1 MTLGERLRAVIDAKN
16 LTHAWVAAEVGMTK
30 TALSNILTG
39 TSKDP
44 SFFTVLAIARVIKEP
59 LSAIV
64 DDPSIFWTNEELD
77 RLRETGEWLVERTS
91 RENAGIPVE
100 IPPRKK
106 GRARRATVLPVAAS
120 AGMEIYP
127 DAFELPKKR
136 IPARYKKLHAD
147 AVFSV
152 QGESMIGANI
162 HPSDLLYVHRTRAT
176 AEAIDRI
183 VVCTV
188 DDMILVKWLRT
199 RDRKLVLES
208 AHAGHKPMT
217 VDEDSTRFRLIGVV
231 VGTSR
236 T

>member
-1 MTLGERLRAVIDAKN
+1 MTPA
-16 LTHAWVAAEVGMTK
+16 
-30 TALSNILTG
+30 ALSNILTG
-39 TSKDP
+39 LTHDP
-44 SFFTVLAIARVIKEP
+44 GFFTVLAIARAIDEP
-59 LSAIV
+59 LSALV
-64 DDPSIFWTNEELD
+64 DDPSIFWTNEELG
-77 RLRETGEWLVERTS
+77 RLREHGEWLVKRTTP
-91 RENAGIPVE
+91 EGAGSTLE
-100 IPPRKK
+100 IPPRRK
-106 GRARRATVLPVAAS
+106 GRAKRAAIHPVAAS
-120 AGMEIYP
+120 AGVEIYP

-176 AEAIDRI
+176 REAIDRI

-188 DDMILVKWLRT
+188 DDMILVKWLRA

-208 AHAGHKPMT
+208 AHPGHKPMT
-217 VDEDSTRFRLIGVV
+217 VDEDSSRFRLIGVV